1 MESNLKLS
9 MAEDREISPYRLTNG
24 INIYSIEEAIYLF
37 YKNFKDY
44 STDFFEDRFINW
56 VYNELLNIDIA
67 NKLLDIKKQQNFYQK
82 SIEFLTLNNFYTLE
96 EIENISL
103 ELFNW
108 EKRGQVER
116 KKIKGDRLFK
126 ENMFEKAIESYKDAI
141 DFDISNPIL
150 YNNIGICYIRLKKY
164 DLALRYLKK
173 AINIDPNNIDIIFNI
188 IELLIEKEDFEQAK
202 EHINNLNESM
212 IYNKYYYLGEL
223 YFKQKYYDKSKISFA
238 KAYLFNKSGDILLK
252 FANCY
257 IKQGLYDKAI
267 KCLEIVEDNRID
279 ILIAKSDIYEQLNNI
294 PMAIKVIEKANFY
307 DRNNYILWLKLAKY
321 YRQEYNLLKAEGA
334 IYKAYTLEPHNE
346 QVLFEQSLIKK
357 SQGKFK
363 EYQNILSKI
372 VQKSSEDYRENSYI
386 NDNNK

>member
-1 MESNLKLS
+1 MEASLKLS
-9 MAEDREISPYRLTNG
+9 MAEDRKISPYRLTNG

-37 YKNFKDY
+37 YKNFKEY
-44 STDFFEDRFINW
+44 STDFFEDKFINW

-67 NKLLDIKKQQNFYQK
+67 NKLLDIKRQQSFYQK
-82 SIEFLTLNNFYTLE
+82 SIDFLTLNNFYTLE

-150 YNNIGICYIRLKKY
+150 YNNVGICYIRLKKY
-164 DLALRYLKK
+164 DLALIYLKK

-188 IELLIEKEDFEQAK
+188 IELLIEKEDFEQA
-202 EHINNLNESM
+202 EEYINNIDESM

-223 YFKQKYYDKSKISFA
+223 YFKQKYYDKSKSSFA
-238 KAYLFNKSGDILLK
+238 KAYLFKKSDNILLK

-257 IKQGLYDKAI
+257 IKQGLYDKAS
-267 KCLEIVEDNRID
+267 KCLESIEDNSID
-279 ILIAKSDIYEQLNNI
+279 ILIDKSDIYEQLNNI
-294 PMAIKVIEKANFY
+294 PMAIKAIEKANFY

-334 IYKAYTLEPHNE
+334 IYKAYTLAPDNE

-372 VQKSSEDYRENSYI
+372 VQKASEDYRENLHI
-386 NDNNK
+386 NSNNK

>member
-1 MESNLKLS
+1 MEASLKLS
-9 MAEDREISPYRLTNG
+9 MAEDRKISPYRLTNG

-37 YKNFKDY
+37 YKNFKEY
-44 STDFFEDRFINW
+44 STDFFEDKFINW

-67 NKLLDIKKQQNFYQK
+67 NKLLDIKRQQSFYQK
-82 SIEFLTLNNFYTLE
+82 SIDFLTLNNFYTLE

-150 YNNIGICYIRLKKY
+150 YNNVGICYIRLKKY
-164 DLALRYLKK
+164 DLALIYLKK
-173 AINIDPNNIDIIFNI
+173 AINIEPNNIDIIFNI
-188 IELLIEKEDFEQAK
+188 IELLIEKEDFEQA
-202 EHINNLNESM
+202 EEYINNIDESM

-223 YFKQKYYDKSKISFA
+223 YFKQKYYDKSKSSFA
-238 KAYLFNKSGDILLK
+238 KAYLFKKSDNILLK

-257 IKQGLYDKAI
+257 IKQGLYDKAS
-267 KCLEIVEDNRID
+267 KCLESIEDNSID
-279 ILIAKSDIYEQLNNI
+279 ILIDKSDIYEQLNNI
-294 PMAIKVIEKANFY
+294 PMAIKAIEKANFY

-334 IYKAYTLEPHNE
+334 IYKAYTLAPDNE

-372 VQKSSEDYRENSYI
+372 VQKASEDYRENLHI
-386 NDNNK
+386 NSNNK

>member
-1 MESNLKLS
+1 M
-9 MAEDREISPYRLTNG
+9 
-24 INIYSIEEAIYLF
+24 
-37 YKNFKDY
+37 
-44 STDFFEDRFINW
+44 
-56 VYNELLNIDIA
+56 
-67 NKLLDIKKQQNFYQK
+67 LDIKRQQSFYQK
-82 SIEFLTLNNFYTLE
+82 SIDFLTLNNFYTLE

-150 YNNIGICYIRLKKY
+150 YNNVGICYIRLKKY
-164 DLALRYLKK
+164 DLALIYLKK

-188 IELLIEKEDFEQAK
+188 IELLIEKEDFEQA
-202 EHINNLNESM
+202 EEYINNIDESM

-223 YFKQKYYDKSKISFA
+223 YFKQKYYDKSKSSFA
-238 KAYLFNKSGDILLK
+238 KAYLFKKSDNILLK

-257 IKQGLYDKAI
+257 IKQGLYDKAS
-267 KCLEIVEDNRID
+267 KCLESIEDNSID
-279 ILIAKSDIYEQLNNI
+279 ILIDKSDIYEQLNNI
-294 PMAIKVIEKANFY
+294 PMAIKAIEKANFY

-334 IYKAYTLEPHNE
+334 IYKAYTLAPDNE

-372 VQKSSEDYRENSYI
+372 VQKASEDYRENLHI
-386 NDNNK
+386 NSNNK

>member
-1 MESNLKLS
+1 MEASLKLS
-9 MAEDREISPYRLTNG
+9 MAEDRKISPYRLTNG

-37 YKNFKDY
+37 YKNFKEY
-44 STDFFEDRFINW
+44 STDFFEDKFINW

-67 NKLLDIKKQQNFYQK
+67 NKLLDIKRQQSFYQK
-82 SIEFLTLNNFYTLE
+82 SIDFLTLNNFYTLE

-150 YNNIGICYIRLKKY
+150 YNNVGICYIRLKKY
-164 DLALRYLKK
+164 DLALIYLKK

-188 IELLIEKEDFEQAK
+188 IELLIEKEDFEQA
-202 EHINNLNESM
+202 EEYINNIDESM

-223 YFKQKYYDKSKISFA
+223 YFKQKYYDKSKSSFA
-238 KAYLFNKSGDILLK
+238 KVYLFKKSDNILLK

-257 IKQGLYDKAI
+257 IKQGLYDKAS
-267 KCLEIVEDNRID
+267 KCLESIEDNSID
-279 ILIAKSDIYEQLNNI
+279 ILIDKSDIYEQLNNI
-294 PMAIKVIEKANFY
+294 PMAIKAIEKANFY

-334 IYKAYTLEPHNE
+334 IYKAYTLAPNNE

-372 VQKSSEDYRENSYI
+372 VQKASEDYRENLYI
-386 NDNNK
+386 NSNNK